1 MAGKPLGFFSAM
13 LFGIIF
19 SVGWTPCVGAFLG
32 SALAMASQQGKVLTG
47 VMMLLCYSLGLGI
60 PFVVSA
66 MLIDKLKGAF
76 TAIKRHYHVINAI
89 CGIFLIVVGIL
100 MMSGLLGRFLTLLS

>member
-1 MAGKPLGFFSAM
+1 M

-76 TAIKRHYHVINAI
+76 SFIKRNYKVINLV
-89 CGIFLIVVGIL
+89 CGILLISVGIL
-100 MMSGLLGRFLTLLS
+100 MMTGLMTKSVSLFS